1 MDRGAWPATVYGVT
15 SVGHDWAT
23 KHTHTLISKDPV
35 LEVCCGIQDVC
46 TTGFQEGALHR
57 THLFD
62 KPDHVDKSQ
71 EPNNI

>member
-1 MDRGAWPATVYGVT
+1 MLELHYR
-15 SVGHDWAT
+15 SS
-23 KHTHTLISKDPV
+23 HTLISKDPV

-46 TTGFQEGALHR
+46 TTGFQEGALQR